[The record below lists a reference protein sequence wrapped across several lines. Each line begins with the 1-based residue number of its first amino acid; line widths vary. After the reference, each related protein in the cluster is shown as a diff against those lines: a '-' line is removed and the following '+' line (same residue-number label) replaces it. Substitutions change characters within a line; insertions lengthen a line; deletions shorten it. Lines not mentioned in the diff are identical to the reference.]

1 MNKVGRVKGW
11 TATDT
16 ILENWADKWIR
27 EHEHTIDPF
36 SSNVGKAQT
45 QVSQIEMKPQLN
57 EYACNAFSTFDSC
70 NFDGFSEELST
81 NDDEPTFLQY
91 DYSNEMFYCTQW
103 SI

>member
-1 MNKVGRVKGW
+1 MNEFGRVKGW

-27 EHEHTIDPF
+27 EHERTTDSF
-36 SSNVGKAQT
+36 SSNVGNTQT
-45 QVSQIEMKPQLN
+45 QVSQIEVKPQLN
-57 EYACNAFSTFDSC
+57 EYTCNTFSTFDSC
-70 NFDGFSEELST
+70 NFGGFSDLST
-81 NDDEPTFLQY
+81 NDEPTFLQY